1 MYLSRLDDTL
11 AKSFPTAALPSLR
24 IRRAPFFTPVPYSR
38 NLERPVGL
46 SIAEMNREWIWKT
59 RFANVSML

>member
-24 IRRAPFFTPVPYSR
+24 MKGTFLYP
-38 NLERPVGL
+38 G
-46 SIAEMNREWIWKT
+46 SI
-59 RFANVSML
+59 FAKS